1 MKPTYLTL
9 FGAFALAAT
18 GCAGDFSSGGKDVSD
33 NSGADAGVTE
43 EADAAPP
50 TSELSSAQAL
60 FEANVRPIVSV
71 TCNPDGAC
79 HGSQDPAFISAQ
91 PTEAYATINIHRDRL
106 YPGYES
112 AGSALIANGNG
123 GHYLATFSDND
134 LSAIQGWLA
143 QEAIEADSG
152 GGVTAS
158 AMAVWSGCMKLEQW
172 DELNVASLWADK
184 DADNQGDCDACHNLG
199 ADGFIA
205 SNQSQR
211 VFDVITQSP
220 ALMPSYFT
228 LSASGQ
234 EVVVN
239 RARLETVGNQLPPH
253 DAHGAFQV
261 DGNAMDAL
269 TEFHRLTKL
278 NVDGL
283 GLPCDPPRF

>member
-33 NSGADAGVTE
+33 NSGADAGAPVE
-43 EADAAPP
+43 DEADAAPP
-50 TSELSSAQAL
+50 DTSELSSAQAL
-60 FEANVRPIVSV
+60 FEANVRPIVTA
-71 TCNPDGAC
+71 TCGAAGC
-79 HGSQDPAFISAQ
+79 HGTQDPAFISAQ
-91 PTEAYATINIHRDRL
+91 PTDAYATINMHRDAL

-112 AGSALIANGNG
+112 AGSPLILNGTGG
-123 GHYLATFSDND
+123 GHHLADFSADD
-134 LSAIQGWLA
+134 LSAIQAWLA
-143 QEAIEADSG
+143 QEAIDAG
-152 GGVTAS
+152 GGPVTAS
-158 AMAVWSGCMKLEQW
+158 AMAIWSGCMKLEQW
-172 DELNVASLWADK
+172 DALNVASLWADK
-184 DADNQGDCDACHNLG
+184 DAQGQGDCDACHNLG

-239 RARLETVGNQLPPH
+239 RARLETVGH
-253 DAHGAFQV
+253 V
-261 DGNAMDAL
+261 DVVVVLDVNLVVDVNVNVARRHATL
-269 TEFHRLTKL
+269 T
-278 NVDGL
+278 
-283 GLPCDPPRF
+283 